1 MVFVGLSRVTA
12 LCYFFSK
19 KGQIMQEAKR
29 NPKITWGEAFVL
41 FSRYSRQGEAELILL
56 ISALPAPSGLSTL
69 SPSPLLKP
77 QGLLIQGPDWV
88 GRGGG
93 AAGGREAAR
102 SGT

>member
-1 MVFVGLSRVTA
+1 MWFLLDLVTA